1 MKSGQLPQKSVR
13 IPVRFQIK
21 NETRGRMR
29 VHLLQNRMTL
39 EQADR
44 LLYYL
49 ESLPF
54 VVSASVY
61 ERTADAIVR
70 YREDRSE
77 LIRRPWSAF
86 PSSGW
91 S

>member
-39 EQADR
+39 EQADG

-54 VVSASVY
+54 G
-61 ERTADAIVR
+61 TC
-70 YREDRSE
+70 
-77 LIRRPWSAF
+77 
-86 PSSGW
+86 
-91 S
+91 